1 MDENKK
7 YKRVILVLF
16 CLAAIG
22 ITYYVLFTYPYPGVA
37 DQGDFQRVMDVCR
50 LTRTSHDNYIL
61 NHIGYYKYTTSDYLI
76 MPYTLYNIGLTI
88 ISTSMGYFI
97 TFVSLICQ
105 LFGSDVFK
113 SNYLAILYAVVYI
126 FSMAAILKYF
136 NIKSKFKFTILAIIG
151 LFVFLDGNYLVFFNS
166 LYGEPMMITTLM
178 LLIATYIYYVYKKY
192 VIKDDKHVFRNII
205 FVYISSWLFIGSK
218 MQVLSALPVIMFV
231 LGKVIWDNRKIV
243 SKKKFI
249 VLIIAF
255 ILIVAYPIGINL
267 RHVDIGDDTHY
278 NSVFTGVL
286 ENATSKQQ
294 KEQALIDLGL
304 NPEMAV
310 NSGTNSYQAISDYQD
325 GFIPHTEY
333 MEEVFYSKMSNS
345 KLAIYYLTH
354 PASLMKG
361 MEYTATMALNT
372 SNNLGKYSYSYS
384 KESIGT
390 FDRFTYWS
398 DLKTYLPKNLLF
410 IMGSFI
416 VIFLVSIFEYIKNK
430 KSKEIKAKIQF
441 LWCLMVIAI
450 LQFPMPFVGNGRC
463 DTSKQL
469 YLFNFIF
476 DILIVIAVYW
486 IISKIFNL
494 IFLKK
499 KSKTVDLKKE

>member
-1 MDENKK
+1 MDKNKK
-7 YKRVILVLF
+7 YNRVILILF
-16 CLAAIG
+16 CLAAIC

-50 LTRTSHDNYIL
+50 LARTSHDNYIL
-61 NHIGYYKYTTSDYLI
+61 NHIGYYKYTTSAYMI
-76 MPYTLYNIGLTI
+76 MPYTLYNIGVTI
-88 ISTSMGYFI
+88 VSTSMGYFI

-105 LFGSDVFK
+105 LFGSDIFR
-113 SNYLAILYAVVYI
+113 SNYLAILYAVIYI
-126 FSMAAILKYF
+126 SSMAVILKYF
-136 NIKSKFKFTILAIIG
+136 NIKSKFKFTVLAVIG

-178 LLIATYIYYVYKKY
+178 LLIATYIFYVYKKY
-192 VIKDDKHVFRNII
+192 VVNDNRHVFRNII
-205 FVYISSWLFIGSK
+205 FVYISLWLFIGSK
-218 MQVLSALPVIMFV
+218 MQALSALPIIMFI
-231 LGKVIWDNRKIV
+231 LGKIIWENRKIL

-249 VLIIAF
+249 VLIVAF

-267 RHVDIGDDTHY
+267 KHVDIGDDTHY
-278 NSVFTGVL
+278 NAVFTGVL

-304 NPEMAV
+304 NPQMAV
-310 NSGTNSYQAISDYQD
+310 NSGTNSYQPINDYKD
-325 GFIPHTEY
+325 GFVPHTDY
-333 MEEVFYSKMSNS
+333 MEKVFYSKMGNS

-354 PASLMKG
+354 PSSLLKG
-361 MEYTATMALNT
+361 MEYTGRMALDT

-384 KESIGT
+384 KEAIRN
-390 FDRFTYWS
+390 FNRFTYWS

-410 IMGSFI
+410 IITSFI
-416 VIFLVSIFEYIKNK
+416 IVFLISIFEYIKNK
-430 KSKEIKAKIQF
+430 NNKEIRAKIIF
-441 LWCLMVIAI
+441 LWCLMFIAI

-476 DILIVIAVYW
+476 DILIVVSVYW
-486 IISKIFNL
+486 IISKIFN
-494 IFLKK
+494 II
-499 KSKTVDLKKE
+499 KSKKTSKK

>member
-1 MDENKK
+1 MNENKK
-7 YKRVILVLF
+7 YKKVVLILF
-16 CLAAIG
+16 CLAAIS

-50 LTRTSHDNYIL
+50 LSRTSYDNYIL
-61 NHIGYYKYTTSDYLI
+61 NHIGYYKYTTSDYVI

-105 LFGSDVFK
+105 LFGSDIFK

-126 FSMAAILKYF
+126 GSMAVILKYF
-136 NIKSKFKFTILAIIG
+136 NIKSKLKFTFLAIIG

-178 LLIATYIYYVYKKY
+178 LLMASYIYYVYKKY
-192 VIKDDKHVFRNII
+192 VVRDDKYVFRNMI
-205 FVYISSWLFIGSK
+205 FIYISSWLFISSK
-218 MQVLSALPVIMFV
+218 MQVLSALPIIMFI
-231 LGKVIWDNRKIV
+231 LGKIIWDNRKIIN
-243 SKKKFI
+243 KKKIIISI
-249 VLIIAF
+249 VAF
-255 ILIVAYPIGINL
+255 ILIVAYPIGINI
-267 RHVDIGDDTHY
+267 RHIDIGDDTHY

-286 ENATSKQQ
+286 ENASSKEQ

-304 NPEMAV
+304 NPKMAV
-310 NSGTNSYQAISDYQD
+310 NSGTNSYNAISDYKD

-354 PASLMKG
+354 PESLLKG
-361 MEYTATMALNT
+361 MEYTATMALDT

-384 KESIGT
+384 KEAIGT
-390 FDRFTYWS
+390 FNRFTYWS
-398 DLKTYLPKNLLF
+398 DLKTYLPKNLWF
-410 IMGSFI
+410 IMASFI
-416 VIFLVSIFEYIKNK
+416 IVFLVSIFEYIKNK
-430 KSKEIKAKIQF
+430 KNKEMKAKIQF
-441 LWCLMVIAI
+441 LWCLMFIAI

-476 DILIVIAVYW
+476 DILIVVSAYW
-486 IISKIFNL
+486 VISKIFNA
-494 IFLKK
+494 IILKK
-499 KSKTVDLKKE
+499 NKSKNKTVG

>member
-1 MDENKK
+1 MDENKR
-7 YKRVILVLF
+7 YKRVILILF

-50 LTRTSHDNYIL
+50 LARTSHDNYIL

-76 MPYTLYNIGLTI
+76 MPYTLYNIGVTI
-88 ISTSMGYFI
+88 VSTSMGYFI

-105 LFGSDVFK
+105 LFGSDIFK
-113 SNYLAILYAVVYI
+113 SNYLAILYAVIYI
-126 FSMAAILKYF
+126 GSMAVILKYF
-136 NIKSKFKFTILAIIG
+136 NIKSKFKFTILAIMG

-192 VIKDDKHVFRNII
+192 VVNDNRHVFRNII

-218 MQVLSALPVIMFV
+218 MQAISAVPVIMFI
-231 LGKVIWDNRKIV
+231 LGKIIWDNRKVV
-243 SKKKFI
+243 SRKKFI

-255 ILIVAYPIGINL
+255 ILIIAYPIGINL
-267 RHVDIGDDTHY
+267 KHGNISNDTHY

-286 ENATSKQQ
+286 ENATSKEQ

-304 NPEMAV
+304 NPQMAI
-310 NSGTNSYQAISDYQD
+310 NSGTNSYNPISDYKD

-333 MEEVFYSKMSNS
+333 MEKVFYSKMSNS

-354 PASLMKG
+354 PSSLLKG
-361 MEYTATMALNT
+361 MEYTGRMALNT

-384 KESIGT
+384 KEAIRT
-390 FDRFTYWS
+390 FNRFTYWS
-398 DLKTYLPKNLLF
+398 DLKTYLPKNLWF
-410 IMGSFI
+410 IVASFI
-416 VIFLVSIFEYIKNK
+416 VVFLISIFEYIKNK
-430 KSKEIKAKIQF
+430 NNQEIKCKIQF
-441 LWCLMVIAI
+441 LWCLMFIAI

-476 DILIVIAVYW
+476 DILIVVSVYW
-486 IISKIFNL
+486 IISKIFNR
-494 IFLKK
+494 ISLKK
-499 KSKTVDLKKE
+499 NKKNN

>member
-1 MDENKK
+1 MNMDENKK

-16 CLAAIG
+16 CLVAIG

-50 LTRTSHDNYIL
+50 LTRTHYDNYIL

-97 TFVSLICQ
+97 TFINLICQ
-105 LFGSDVFK
+105 LFGSDIFK
-113 SNYLAILYAVVYI
+113 SNYLAILYAVIYI
-126 FSMAAILKYF
+126 VSMVIILKNF
-136 NIKSKFKFTILAIIG
+136 NIKSKFKFTVLAILG

-178 LLIATYIYYVYKKY
+178 LLIASYLHYIYKKH
-192 VIKDDKHVFRNII
+192 VMKNDKHVFINII
-205 FVYISSWLFIGSK
+205 FVYISAWLFIGSK
-218 MQVLSALPVIMFV
+218 MQVLSALPVIMFI
-231 LGKVIWDNRKIV
+231 LGKIIWNNRKIV
-243 SKKKFI
+243 GKKKFI

-255 ILIVAYPIGINL
+255 ILIVAYSIGINL

-278 NSVFTGVL
+278 NSVFTGIL
-286 ENATSKQQ
+286 ENASSKEQ

-304 NPEMAV
+304 NPKMEV
-310 NSGTNSYQAISDYQD
+310 NSGTNSYQAIDDYKD

-333 MEEVFYSKMSNS
+333 MDEVFYSKMSNS

-354 PASLMKG
+354 FSSLMKG

-384 KESIGT
+384 KEPIGK
-390 FDRFTYWS
+390 FNRFTYWS

-410 IMGSFI
+410 IVGSFAL
-416 VIFLVSIFEYIKNK
+416 IFIISIFEYIKNK
-430 KSKEIKAKIQF
+430 KSYYIKNKIQF
-441 LWCLMVIAI
+441 LWCLMLIAI

-476 DILIVIAVYW
+476 DILIVIAIYW
-486 IISKIFNL
+486 IVSKIFNL

-499 KSKTVDLKKE
+499 KTKMSKD